1 MEGHFSAAPPLSRN
15 WLFLTAPIA
24 IAALALLAW
33 TVASLLRT
41 VRGSVVMSDPIR
53 AEQKLAFD
61 GDGDGDFALNL
72 ESPIGVLRPIKLRYA
87 LTTADGATHI
97 PLPPIA
103 FQTNVTSM
111 SRSRIELYRFTLP
124 SRGDYILRIDG
135 IDPAVDYSAHA
146 IVIARQYGFALVL
159 HILVLIALG
168 VALIGLIVVSG
179 LILSGKI

>member
-1 MEGHFSAAPPLSRN
+1 LSRN

-24 IAALALLAW
+24 LAAIALLAW

-41 VRGSVVMSDPIR
+41 VRGSVVMSVPIR
-53 AEQKLAFD
+53 AEQKLAF
-61 GDGDGDFALNL
+61 DGDGDFALNL

-87 LTTADGATHI
+87 LTTADGATRI

-103 FQTNVTSM
+103 FRTDVTSM

-124 SRGDYILRIDG
+124 ARGDYILRIDG

-168 VALIGLIVVSG
+168 VALIGSIVVSG
-179 LILSGKI
+179 LIPS

>member
-1 MEGHFSAAPPLSRN
+1 LSRN

-41 VRGSVVMSDPIR
+41 VRGSVVMSVPIR

-61 GDGDGDFALNL
+61 ADGDFALNL

-87 LTTADGATHI
+87 LTTADGATRI

-103 FQTNVTSM
+103 FRTDVTSM
-111 SRSRIELYRFTLP
+111 SRSRLELYRFTLP
-124 SRGDYILRIDG
+124 SRGDYILHIDG
-135 IDPAVDYSAHA
+135 IDPAVDYGAFT

-168 VALIGLIVVSG
+168 VALIGSIVVSG